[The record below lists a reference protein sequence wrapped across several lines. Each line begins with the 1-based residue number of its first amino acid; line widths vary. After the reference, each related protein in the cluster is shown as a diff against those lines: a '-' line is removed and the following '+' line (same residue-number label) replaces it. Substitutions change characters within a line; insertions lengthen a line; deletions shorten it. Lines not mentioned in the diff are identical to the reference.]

1 MQRFKWTTPIHVLG
15 GIILSATYPWMGAL
29 NIALFIGFGVF
40 EFWEDEREI
49 KEEKKRGH
57 TDFWEML
64 LGCFLGIPLCIS
76 LKGGL
81 LCLT

>member
-1 MQRFKWTTPIHVLG
+1 MQRFKWTTPIHILG

-29 NIALFIGFGVF
+29 NIALFIGFGVY

-49 KEEKKRGH
+49 TERKKSGH

-64 LGCFLGIPLCIS
+64 LGCFLGIPLAMHF
-76 LKGGL
+76 LGGL
-81 LCLT
+81 KFLN